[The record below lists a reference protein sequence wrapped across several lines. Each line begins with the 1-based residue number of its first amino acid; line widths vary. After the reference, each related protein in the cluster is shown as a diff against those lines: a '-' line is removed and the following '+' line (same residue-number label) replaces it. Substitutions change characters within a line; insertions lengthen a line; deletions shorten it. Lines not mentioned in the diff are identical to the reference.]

1 MDDFKQNPLFQ
12 SITSV
17 SEKIA
22 KEDSLLVVSHHDADG
37 VTACAI
43 LVKALRALGKTVDF
57 KVIKQL
63 DSVTLNQILQEKP
76 EACVF
81 TDMGSGQLGMLSQS
95 GIPKYYILD
104 HHKPEGTYALQVN
117 PHEYGFD
124 GGLDVSGSG
133 MAYFTAKA
141 LGFQDMAHI
150 AIVGAVGDMQDAGGR
165 LHSLNRIILDDAVN
179 AGLLK
184 VKNDLRLFGR
194 QSRPL
199 AQMLAYSSDPVIP
212 SLTGSAEACTA
223 FLLSLGIAPDDAG
236 VLRNYVDLSWDER
249 KELTSA
255 LYMKLVDLGTPEF
268 VIQRMVGEVYTLL
281 LEEKK
286 TELRDAKEFATML
299 NACGRQQQPEIGV
312 EVCLGDRESA
322 LRKARNL
329 LEVYRKMLRDGID
342 YLVKSGVET
351 RESFYYFDASGNIP
365 ESIVGVIAGMAYG
378 ARIIPPDKPVLAFAI
393 DNEDATKLKVSAR
406 ANWDLIR
413 RGIQLGDAM
422 RSESARYGGEGGGHD
437 IAAGARIPRDAKED
451 FLTSVDELFK
461 KQVGG

>member
-1 MDDFKQNPLFQ
+1 METPYQTALFQ
-12 SITSV
+12 SIKNV
-17 SEKIA
+17 SEKIS
-22 KEDSLLVVSHHDADG
+22 KENNVLVVSHHDADG
-37 VTACAI
+37 VTACAV
-43 LVKALRALGKTVDF
+43 LVKALRALGKDVNF

-63 DSVTLNQILQEKP
+63 DSVTLSQIVELQP
-76 EACVF
+76 ETCVF
-81 TDMGSGQLGMLSQS
+81 TDMGSGQLTLLAAS

-104 HHKPEGTYALQVN
+104 HHKPEGEYALQVN
-117 PHEYGFD
+117 PHVHGFD
-124 GGLDVSGSG
+124 GGLEVSGSG
-133 MAYFTAKA
+133 MAYFAAKA

-150 AIVGAVGDMQDAGGR
+150 AVVGAVGDMQDAGGR
-165 LHSLNRIILDDAVN
+165 LHSLNRIIMDDAVN

-199 AQMLAYSSDPVIP
+199 VQMLAYSSDPVIP
-212 SLTGSAEACTA
+212 SLTGNAEACTA
-223 FLLSLGIAPDDAG
+223 FLLSLGIAPDVEG

-249 KELTSA
+249 RELTSA

-281 LEEKK
+281 FEEKR

-312 EVCLGDRESA
+312 EVCLGDRGSA

-342 YLVKSGVET
+342 YLVKAGVDA
-351 RESFYYFDASGNIP
+351 RDSFYYFDAGGNIP

-378 ARIIPPDKPVLAFAI
+378 ARIIPPDRPVLAFAL
-393 DNEDATKLKVSAR
+393 DSEDSTMLKVSAR

-413 RGIQLGDAM
+413 RGIHLGDAM
-422 RSESARYGGEGGGHD
+422 RSESSRYGGEGGGHD

-451 FLTSVDELFK
+451 FLKSVDELFK
-461 KQVGG
+461 KQTGG